1 MFPLIDVIR
10 AAAALLVLVYHVV
23 ALGQWTSF
31 PETLWTF
38 AFRYGWMGVDLFL
51 VVSGFVITLSAARAR
66 LKHPD
71 AFRWSFMQRRLWRV
85 VPLYALS
92 CTVYIFL
99 VRPEFLLGSA
109 GGMTRQ
115 LLSHALFIQNLSPAT
130 HGVINGVTW
139 SLALEMQFYIALI
152 LSIGW
157 LLQLGPLR
165 SLVLLVGVAM
175 AWRYGT
181 TFFWIPGEATPHLQ
195 VIYSTQLP
203 GTLDAFGMGIAL
215 ALVVFNGTGFWA
227 ERLKPGWGNFA
238 MWMGLATILL
248 AIAGKLLM
256 ERGGTYWSIPG
267 MVILWRTLL
276 AMGFGALLA
285 SSITCPL
292 LGAGILRPIRYLGQI
307 SYGIYLW
314 HMPVVLALVAQPNLR
329 GSRLLLCTLLG
340 TISLASLSWHLMEK
354 HWVRTPRQSKKS
366 DPQGA
371 NAPTAVALNPIDG
384 ARI

>member
-23 ALGQWTSF
+23 SLGQWTSF

-66 LKHPD
+66 LKQPT

-85 VPLYALS
+85 VPLYAFS

-99 VRPEFLLGSA
+99 VRPDFLMGTA
-109 GGMTRQ
+109 VGMARQ
-115 LLSHALFIQNLSPAT
+115 VLSHALFIQNLSPDT

-157 LLQLGPLR
+157 LLRLGALR
-165 SLVLLVGVAM
+165 TVVLLVGIAI

-195 VIYSTQLP
+195 VIYTTQLP

-227 ERLKPGWGNFA
+227 ERLKAGWSNCA
-238 MWMGLATILL
+238 MWMGLATVLL
-248 AIAGKLLM
+248 VCGGKLLM
-256 ERGGTYWSIPG
+256 DRGGTYWSIPG

-285 SSITCPL
+285 ASITCPL
-292 LGAGILRPIRYLGQI
+292 RGVGMLRPIRYLGEI

-314 HMPVVLALVAQPNLR
+314 HMPVVLALVALPQLR
-329 GSRLLLCTLLG
+329 GSRLLVFTLIG

-354 HWVRTPRQSKKS
+354 HWVKTDRKS
-366 DPQGA
+366 TKLDS
-371 NAPTAVALNPIDG
+371 
-384 ARI
+384 